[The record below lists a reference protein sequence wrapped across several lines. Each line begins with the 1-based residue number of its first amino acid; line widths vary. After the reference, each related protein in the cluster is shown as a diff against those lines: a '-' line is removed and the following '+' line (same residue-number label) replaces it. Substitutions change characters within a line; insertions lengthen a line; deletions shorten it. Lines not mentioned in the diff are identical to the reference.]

1 MAACDG
7 IWGHCGKLEE
17 VLQHSAIRTE
27 LLEERVHGPDGSRT
41 AAMRAARAEAENEQL
56 RSQLAHERR
65 SVQRLSLQAM
75 QINSQLMHAKASEAA
90 MREGVERIKRE
101 FRASRL
107 ALLLRAARDRADRNE
122 MEVYCKTLRE
132 WTIETLGDKYAAAHR
147 TPNRRG
153 CRAVAM
159 LMERRSVSRRAESS
173 IRPLSR
179 AGYDGPCV
187 HIREPRPRPSPA
199 RKSACP
205 TVAAARACAPARV
218 HAGGRLC
225 AARGR
230 RRADA
235 RRRRASAHH
244 GRWEQS
250 ACAPIQPPEPRTEGQ
265 PRAHATAKHVISL
278 PSSVVRVALGPRRQC
293 LPSRGSQNMG

>member
-17 VLQHSAIRTE
+17 ALQHSAIRTE
-27 LLEERVHGPDGSRT
+27 QLEERVHGPDGSRT

-90 MREGVERIKRE
+90 MREGVESIKRE

-132 WTIETLGDKYAAAHR
+132 WTIETLGDKVLNPTFEPGWEDVFVPLAVVDAPMREGGEPVRITDDGSMSAFKRLTKHGLTPPALVEHEPVRIEDDGSMAAFKKLQ
-147 TPNRRG
+147 RRG
-153 CRAVAM
+153 LV
-159 LMERRSVSRRAESS
+159 
-173 IRPLSR
+173 
-179 AGYDGPCV
+179 
-187 HIREPRPRPSPA
+187 
-199 RKSACP
+199 
-205 TVAAARACAPARV
+205 
-218 HAGGRLC
+218 GGLVPDLHL
-225 AARGR
+225 GR
-230 RRADA
+230 RIFAD
-235 RRRRASAHH
+235 
-244 GRWEQS
+244 GD
-250 ACAPIQPPEPRTEGQ
+250 G
-265 PRAHATAKHVISL
+265 
-278 PSSVVRVALGPRRQC
+278 AL
-293 LPSRGSQNMG
+293 S